1 MLDLHCRIIW
11 HQDPA
16 DNSHTSNFKA
26 PGKPRNSQ
34 FWKEEK
40 SMGGHVIKYRRGY
53 GICFFFGGGW
63 HEYFWLVFMGG
74 YQKISANVTEGT
86 CIRG

>member
-1 MLDLHCRIIW
+1 MLDLHGRIIW

-26 PGKPRNSQ
+26 PGKPRNNQ

-40 SMGGHVIKYRRGY
+40 SMRGLVIK
-53 GICFFFGGGW
+53 
-63 HEYFWLVFMGG
+63 
-74 YQKISANVTEGT
+74 
-86 CIRG
+86 

>member
-1 MLDLHCRIIW
+1 MAFVFL
-11 HQDPA
+11 
-16 DNSHTSNFKA
+16 
-26 PGKPRNSQ
+26 
-34 FWKEEK
+34 
-40 SMGGHVIKYRRGY
+40 
-53 GICFFFGGGW
+53 GGGW